1 MTIEGRVVLITG
13 AAGGIGRVLCKMFSE
28 LGDRVAGIDVV
39 EPLKIHGTAITLQ
52 ADVTNSEQI
61 EHSIE
66 KVIQTLG
73 PIDVLINNAGA
84 ADDTPFE
91 KLTHESWDHDV
102 QLVLRGNYLTQR
114 YIIPH
119 MVKQGKGGSIVN
131 IGSVNGHTY
140 LGSPAYS
147 AAKAGLENLTKALAV
162 RYGPLGIR
170 VNVCAPGTVWS
181 PAWDERVKKH
191 PDINERMKRWYPV
204 GRLGT
209 PEDVSRAVIFLA
221 DSKNSFITGTTLY
234 VDGGLLA
241 GNPCLIEDIYSEN
254 NDFSI

>member
-1 MTIEGRVVLITG
+1 MTVEGRVVLITG
-13 AAGGIGRVLCKMFSE
+13 AAGGIGKVLCKMFTE
-28 LGDRVAGIDVV
+28 LGDRVAGIDIVDPSKV
-39 EPLKIHGTAITLQ
+39 QDAALALQ
-52 ADVTNSEQI
+52 ADVSKADQI
-61 EHSIE
+61 ETAIE

-73 PIDVLINNAGA
+73 PIDVLINNAGL

-91 KLTHESWDHDV
+91 QLSHESWDHDV
-102 QLVLRGNYLTQR
+102 SLVLRGNYLTQR
-114 YIIPH
+114 YVIPH
-119 MVKQGKGGSIVN
+119 MAKQGKGGSIVN
-131 IGSVNGHTY
+131 IGSVNGHIY

-170 VNVCAPGTVWS
+170 VNVCAPGTIWS
-181 PAWDERVKKH
+181 PAWDERFKKH
-191 PDINERMKRWYPV
+191 PDVGDRMKRWYPV

-209 PEDVSRAVIFLA
+209 PEDVARAVIFLA

-241 GNPCLIEDIYSEN
+241 GNPCLIQDIYSEN
-254 NDFSI
+254 NNFVF